1 MTSRSSPPGT
11 TSEIRARLDAIR
23 AEKRGRVRWQISHHT
38 AEIAIAAIAGH
49 TRVMYRPG
57 SKSRRRK
64 RHKRL
69 L

>member
-1 MTSRSSPPGT
+1 MRHQPHAT
-11 TSEIRARLDAIR
+11 TDEIRARLEAIR
-23 AEKRGRVRWQISHHT
+23 AEKRNRVRWQISHHT
-38 AEIAIAAIAGH
+38 AELAISAIAGH
-49 TRVMYRPG
+49 ARVMYRPG

>member
-1 MTSRSSPPGT
+1 MPRANTD
-11 TSEIRARLDAIR
+11 EIRMRLEEIR
-23 AEKRGRVRWQISHHT
+23 QAKRGRVRWEISHHT
-38 AEIAIAAIAGH
+38 AELTISAIAGH
-49 TRVMYRPG
+49 ARVMYRPG

>member
-1 MTSRSSPPGT
+1 MGT
-11 TSEIRARLDAIR
+11 TAEMRARLEAIR
-23 AEKRGRVRWQISHHT
+23 LDKRNRVRWQITHHT

-49 TRVMYRPG
+49 SRVMYRPG

>member
-1 MTSRSSPPGT
+1 MSAGERST
-11 TSEIRARLDAIR
+11 TEEIRARLTAIR
-23 AEKRGRVRWQISHHT
+23 AEKRNRVRWQISHHT
-38 AEIAIAAIAGH
+38 AELAISAIAGH
-49 TRVMYRPG
+49 PRLMYRPG

>member
-1 MTSRSSPPGT
+1 MTRGKGRT
-11 TSEIRARLDAIR
+11 GEIRARLEAIR
-23 AEKRGRVRWQISHHT
+23 AEKRARVRWTISHHT
-38 AEIAIAAIAGH
+38 AEVAIAAISGH
-49 TRVMYRPG
+49 ARMMYRPG

>member
-1 MTSRSSPPGT
+1 MTPGNMNT
-11 TSEIRARLDAIR
+11 TAEMRARLNAIR
-23 AEKRGRVRWQISHHT
+23 MEKRGRVRWQITHHT

-49 TRVMYRPG
+49 ARVMYRPG

>member
-1 MTSRSSPPGT
+1 MGRTA
-11 TSEIRARLDAIR
+11 EMRARLEAIR
-23 AEKRGRVRWQISHHT
+23 LEKRGRVRWQITHHT

-49 TRVMYRPG
+49 ARVIYRPG
-57 SKSRRRK
+57 TKSRRRK

>member
-1 MTSRSSPPGT
+1 MTPGNMNT
-11 TSEIRARLDAIR
+11 TAEMLARLNAIR
-23 AEKRGRVRWQISHHT
+23 LEKRGRVRWEISHHT

-49 TRVMYRPG
+49 ARVMYRPG

>member
-1 MTSRSSPPGT
+1 MSGQRRST
-11 TSEIRARLDAIR
+11 DEIRARLDEIR
-23 AEKRGRVRWQISHHT
+23 QSKRGRIRWRISHHT
-38 AEIAIAAIAGH
+38 AELAIQAIAGH
-49 TRVMYRPG
+49 ARVMYQPG

>member
-1 MTSRSSPPGT
+1 MGNTG
-11 TSEIRARLDAIR
+11 EMRARLDEIR
-23 AEKRGRVRWQISHHT
+23 LEKRGRVRWEITHHT

-49 TRVMYRPG
+49 ARVMYKPG